1 MCIRDR
7 VSRGE
12 NYENI
17 IENSGDKILVE
28 IECINGMLTFVD
40 ESERKWRENIQVE
53 ELQGVNFSRDV
64 VVGGEEKL
72 SLIHI

>member
-17 IENSGDKILVE
+17 IKNSGDKILEEVE
-28 IECINGMLTFVD
+28 CNNGMLVCVD
-40 ESERKWRENIQVE
+40 ESERKWRESIDC
-53 ELQGVNFSRDV
+53 L
-64 VVGGEEKL
+64 L
-72 SLIHI
+72 YTSLLFFKCP